1 MDPEEYQSAWKSI
14 TLIFAAALAFVVLAF
29 LCGCENRPQ
38 QWAPVG
44 TMVQYG
50 PDGATIAIVKM
61 NPQLRQPTEQDFAQG
76 EKAQQVALVGH
87 CDLFNAQGATV
98 GLVRM
103 NPQLGEPKPIPPTPG
118 WLSGVFSFLC
128 DPTTI
133 ATGLG
138 LLLGGGAAA
147 VPLFTRL
154 ASVLRGAGAMADY
167 AKDIEKAPP
176 EATEDLKTMA
186 QALQKKDGTLP
197 VVRQLIGKEEPA
209 RLDVWANRISG
220 IVGIFSDMI
229 FRKKHCER
237 A

>member
-1 MDPEEYQSAWKSI
+1 MDPHRQDWFQAI
-14 TLIFAAALAFVVLAF
+14 ILAFIACLALVVLGL

-44 TMVQYG
+44 IMVQYG
-50 PDGATIAIVKM
+50 PDGATMATVRM
-61 NPQLRQPTEQDFAQG
+61 NPQLRQPTAQDFAQG
-76 EKAQQVALVGH
+76 EKAKQVALVGH
-87 CDLFNAQGATV
+87 CDLFNAHGATM

-103 NPQLGEPKPIPPTPG
+103 NPQLGEPKTTPPTPG

-154 ASVLRGAGAMADY
+154 ASVLRGAGEVVAY
-167 AKDIEKAPP
+167 AKDAEQAKPTEGAI
-176 EATEDLKTMA
+176 EATRATA
-186 QALQKKDGTLP
+186 QARQEENGTLP

-209 RLDVWANRISG
+209 RLDVWANRIAG
-220 IVGIFSDMI
+220 IVGIFSNII
-229 FRKKHCER
+229 FRKR
-237 A
+237 Q